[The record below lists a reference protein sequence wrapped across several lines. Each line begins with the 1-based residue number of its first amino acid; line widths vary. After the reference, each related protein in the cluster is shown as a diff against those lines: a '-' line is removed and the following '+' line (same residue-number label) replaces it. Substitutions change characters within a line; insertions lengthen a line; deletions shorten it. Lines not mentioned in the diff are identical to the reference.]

1 MSIEISIQPG
11 KLYAQNRKKFQQS
24 ARLIRLSAL
33 DLPLLPIPEI
43 AKQATTLYIGC
54 LIQKDPRLGEIG
66 DERLEIGEW

>member
-1 MSIEISIQPG
+1 MLLEFTYFTSR
-11 KLYAQNRKKFQQS
+11 LYAQDRKKFQQS